1 MIGFK
6 KYALLVLRMFRGF
19 RIIRNFRAI
28 RAIRDFRFIRFI
40 RAIRAF
46 RSIQLIRA
54 IRAIQAIRFFRL
66 IRAIRLI
73 PWPSSF
79 TLVPVGA
86 LLAVFGFL
94 PCRAAA
100 MRSRD
105 VFLFLGLGF
114 HFAIISLGCLATLAK
129 IDTMLKNSTE
139 IVVVHLLMLGLIND
153 GTGAHL

>member
-1 MIGFK
+1 M
-6 KYALLVLRMFRGF
+6 YALPVLRMFQGF
-19 RIIRNFRAI
+19 RIIRIFRI
-28 RAIRDFRFIRFI
+28 FREFRFIRFI
-40 RAIRAF
+40 
-46 RSIQLIRA
+46 
-54 IRAIQAIRFFRL
+54 RL

-105 VFLFLGLGF
+105 VFLFFGLGF

>member
-1 MIGFK
+1 M
-6 KYALLVLRMFRGF
+6 YALLVLRMFRGF
-19 RIIRNFRAI
+19 RIIRSVRK
-28 RAIRDFRFIRFI
+28 FRF
-40 RAIRAF
+40 
-46 RSIQLIRA
+46 
-54 IRAIQAIRFFRL
+54 

>member
-6 KYALLVLRMFRGF
+6 MYALLVLRMFRGF
-19 RIIRNFRAI
+19 QIIRKFRA
-28 RAIRDFRFIRFI
+28 FRGFRGFREFRFI
-40 RAIRAF
+40 RAIRF
-46 RSIQLIRA
+46 
-54 IRAIQAIRFFRL
+54 
-66 IRAIRLI
+66 I

-105 VFLFLGLGF
+105 VFLFFGLGF

>member
-1 MIGFK
+1 M
-6 KYALLVLRMFRGF
+6 YALLVLRMFRGF

-40 RAIRAF
+40 RAIR
-46 RSIQLIRA
+46 
-54 IRAIQAIRFFRL
+54 FFRA

>member
-1 MIGFK
+1 M
-6 KYALLVLRMFRGF
+6 YALPVLRMFQGF
-19 RIIRNFRAI
+19 RIIRIFRI
-28 RAIRDFRFIRFI
+28 FREFRFIRFI
-40 RAIRAF
+40 RFI
-46 RSIQLIRA
+46 
-54 IRAIQAIRFFRL
+54 RL

>member
-1 MIGFK
+1 MIGFQM
-6 KYALLVLRMFRGF
+6 YALLVLRMFRAIRGF
-19 RIIRNFRAI
+19 RFFWAIWAI
-28 RAIRDFRFIRFI
+28 RAIRLIRF
-40 RAIRAF
+40 
-46 RSIQLIRA
+46 
-54 IRAIQAIRFFRL
+54 

>member
-1 MIGFK
+1 M
-6 KYALLVLRMFRGF
+6 YALLVLRMFRDF
-19 RIIRNFRAI
+19 RDFRAI
-28 RAIRDFRFIRFI
+28 R
-40 RAIRAF
+40 
-46 RSIQLIRA
+46 LIRA
-54 IRAIQAIRFFRL
+54 IRAIQAIQAIRFFRL
-66 IRAIRLI
+66 IRLI

-129 IDTMLKNSTE
+129 IDTMPKNSTE

-153 GTGAHL
+153 GTGARL

>member
-6 KYALLVLRMFRGF
+6 MYALLVLRMFRGF
-19 RIIRNFRAI
+19 RGFRI
-28 RAIRDFRFIRFI
+28 FRDFRFIR
-40 RAIRAF
+40 
-46 RSIQLIRA
+46 
-54 IRAIQAIRFFRL
+54 AIRF
-66 IRAIRLI
+66 IRSI

>member
-40 RAIRAF
+40 RAIRA
-46 RSIQLIRA
+46 
-54 IRAIQAIRFFRL
+54 
-66 IRAIRLI
+66 IRLI

-100 MRSRD
+100 MRPRD

>member
-1 MIGFK
+1 M
-6 KYALLVLRMFRGF
+6 YALLVLRIFRDFRNFRGF
-19 RIIRNFRAI
+19 RAI
-28 RAIRDFRFIRFI
+28 RF
-40 RAIRAF
+40 
-46 RSIQLIRA
+46 IRA

-66 IRAIRLI
+66 IRLIRLI

>member
-6 KYALLVLRMFRGF
+6 MYALLVLRMFRGF
-19 RIIRNFRAI
+19 RIFRKFRA
-28 RAIRDFRFIRFI
+28 FRGFRGFREFRFI
-40 RAIRAF
+40 RAIRF
-46 RSIQLIRA
+46 
-54 IRAIQAIRFFRL
+54 
-66 IRAIRLI
+66 I

>member
-1 MIGFK
+1 M
-6 KYALLVLRMFRGF
+6 YALPVLRMFRDF
-19 RIIRNFRAI
+19 RDFRG
-28 RAIRDFRFIRFI
+28 FRFIRFI
-40 RAIRAF
+40 RFI
-46 RSIQLIRA
+46 
-54 IRAIQAIRFFRL
+54 RL
-66 IRAIRLI
+66 IRLIRLI

>member
-1 MIGFK
+1 M
-6 KYALLVLRMFRGF
+6 YALLVLRIFRNFRDFREFRGF
-19 RIIRNFRAI
+19 RF
-28 RAIRDFRFIRFI
+28 FRFIRFI
-40 RAIRAF
+40 RLIRAF
-46 RSIQLIRA
+46 RFIRA
-54 IRAIQAIRFFRL
+54 IWAIW
-66 IRAIRLI
+66 LI

>member
-1 MIGFK
+1 M
-6 KYALLVLRMFRGF
+6 YALLVLRMFRGF
-19 RIIRNFRAI
+19 RIIR
-28 RAIRDFRFIRFI
+28 DFRLIWFIR
-40 RAIRAF
+40 
-46 RSIQLIRA
+46 L
-54 IRAIQAIRFFRL
+54 IRFFRFFRFF
-66 IRAIRLI
+66 RAIRLI

-129 IDTMLKNSTE
+129 IDAMLKNSTE

>member
-6 KYALLVLRMFRGF
+6 MYALLVLRMFRGF
-19 RIIRNFRAI
+19 RIIRIFRIFREFRFIRAI
-28 RAIRDFRFIRFI
+28 RAIRFIRFI
-40 RAIRAF
+40 RA
-46 RSIQLIRA
+46 
-54 IRAIQAIRFFRL
+54 

>member
-6 KYALLVLRMFRGF
+6 MYALLVLRMFRGF
-19 RIIRNFRAI
+19 RIIRIFRI
-28 RAIRDFRFIRFI
+28 FREFRFIRFI
-40 RAIRAF
+40 R
-46 RSIQLIRA
+46 LI
-54 IRAIQAIRFFRL
+54 RL

>member
-1 MIGFK
+1 M
-6 KYALLVLRMFRGF
+6 YALLVLRMFRGF
-19 RIIRNFRAI
+19 R
-28 RAIRDFRFIRFI
+28 DFRFI
-40 RAIRAF
+40 RAIR
-46 RSIQLIRA
+46 L
-54 IRAIQAIRFFRL
+54 IQAIRF

-73 PWPSSF
+73 PWHSSF

-129 IDTMLKNSTE
+129 IDAMLKNSTE

>member
-1 MIGFK
+1 M
-6 KYALLVLRMFRGF
+6 YALLVLRMFRGF
-19 RIIRNFRAI
+19 R
-28 RAIRDFRFIRFI
+28 DFRFIR
-40 RAIRAF
+40 
-46 RSIQLIRA
+46 L
-54 IRAIQAIRFFRL
+54 IRFFRFFRAFRAIRF